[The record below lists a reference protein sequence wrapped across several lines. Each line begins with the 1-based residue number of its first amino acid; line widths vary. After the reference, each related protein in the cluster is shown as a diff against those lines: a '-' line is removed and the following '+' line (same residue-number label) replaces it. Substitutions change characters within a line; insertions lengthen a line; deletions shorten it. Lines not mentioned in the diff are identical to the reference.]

1 MAPRARNPPA
11 LDDLAGCVS
20 SIIRQASTAMND
32 DELHDLIRRTHPKPE
47 FSSSFQR
54 EIWARIAVA
63 EQQSWTAQWQQWS
76 ESLFRWVAQP
86 APALAVVTAMLLL
99 GSGLGRMITP
109 DNDHATMRSAYVA
122 SINPLIA
129 ARFTTQP

>member
-1 MAPRARNPPA
+1 
-11 LDDLAGCVS
+11 
-20 SIIRQASTAMND
+20 MND
-32 DELHDLIRRTHPKPE
+32 NELHDLIRQTHPKPE
-47 FSSSFQR
+47 FASSFQR
-54 EIWARIAVA
+54 EIWSRIAVA
-63 EQQSWTAQWQQWS
+63 EQRSWTAQWQQWS

-86 APALAVVTAMLLL
+86 APAVAVVTAMLLL
-99 GSGLGRMITP
+99 GSGLGLMITP